1 MNIRLVLNVKKGNYF
16 GYFSGTEYGL
26 ILGKVVECTDTLVT
40 FDNSQVPVDYASIRR
55 IEINQLNCESF
66 GWERDPKTLCSFI
79 INDKS
84 AVVFDNGQP
93 VLAYKVT
100 GTDIPLTM
108 FQSVLGKIFLLFKRI
123 EVKAIRLFVLGNER
137 VKKGL
142 IKALRLQNCNSFL
155 LLR

>member
-26 ILGKVVECTDTLVT
+26 ILGKVVEYTDTLVT

-66 GWERDPKTLCSFI
+66 GWKRDPKTLGSFI

-84 AVVFDNGQP
+84 AIVFDNGQP

-100 GTDIPLTM
+100 GGIMQVGIRYLDELQEA
-108 FQSVLGKIFLLFKRI
+108 FRLGLHEELPIKR
-123 EVKAIRLFVLGNER
+123 N
-137 VKKGL
+137 
-142 IKALRLQNCNSFL
+142 
-155 LLR
+155 